1 MLFQTYELDE
11 NDFLVLDFLSNN
23 IRRVQLIVMVVLNL
37 LLDGAKADLNL
48 L

>member
-11 NDFLVLDFLSNN
+11 NGFLVLDFLSNN